1 MLNSVM
7 RLSSIKYLFIFLSS
21 ILICIEGQSSPVG
34 KNLSCFMDNKTNE
47 NYLSFR
53 GISFETDKS
62 VRVASLKVK
71 NNQLKVISKLTPYK
85 LKKTIIN
92 FKIKFIWYGNIF
104 FEDFSLDRTSLKL
117 FHSKNKD
124 INELSCKIVKGD
136 FMSEM
141 NKKRDELQ
149 KVLDKSLND
158 KKI

>member
-1 MLNSVM
+1 MK
-7 RLSSIKYLFIFLSS
+7 LSSIKYLFVFLSS
-21 ILICIEGQSSPVG
+21 IFICIESQSSPVG
-34 KNLSCFMDNKTNE
+34 KNLSCFVDNMTNE
-47 NYLSFR
+47 NYLKFR

-85 LKKTIIN
+85 VKKNIIN

-104 FEDFSLDRTSLKL
+104 FENFRLDRTTLKL

-124 INELSCKIVKGD
+124 LSELSCKIVKGD

-141 NKKRDELQ
+141 NKMRGELQ
-149 KVLDKSLND
+149 KVLDKNLNN
-158 KKI
+158 KRI

>member
-1 MLNSVM
+1 MK
-7 RLSSIKYLFIFLSS
+7 LSLVKYLFVFLLL
-21 ILICIEGQSSPVG
+21 ILIFIEGQTSPVC
-34 KNLSCFMDNKTNE
+34 KNLYCFMDNTTNE
-47 NYLSFR
+47 NYLKFR
-53 GISFETDKS
+53 GISFETGKS

-85 LKKTIIN
+85 LKKTMIN

-104 FEDFSLDRTSLKL
+104 FEDFRLDRNTLKL

-124 INELSCKIVKGD
+124 ISELSCKIVKGD

-149 KVLDKSLND
+149 KILDKNLNN